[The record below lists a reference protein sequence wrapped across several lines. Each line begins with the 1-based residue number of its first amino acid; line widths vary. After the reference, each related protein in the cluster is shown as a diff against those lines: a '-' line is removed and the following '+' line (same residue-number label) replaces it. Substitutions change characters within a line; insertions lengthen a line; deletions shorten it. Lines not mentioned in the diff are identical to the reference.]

1 MARLMKAQEVAD
13 ILQVKPSTVYT
24 WVRQGRVP
32 HIRVGR
38 LIRFVAE
45 QIEEFL
51 SRKGDA
57 VSPGVDRSDDED
69 EEEYS
74 CL

>member
-1 MARLMKAQEVAD
+1 MEKLLTVPEVAV

-24 WVRQGRVP
+24 WVREGKIP

-38 LIRFVAE
+38 LIRFRPL
-45 QIEEFL
+45 QIEEFI
-51 SRKGDA
+51 SRNGHGRRQK
-57 VSPGVDRSDDED
+57 VSPSGVDRGQ
-69 EEEYS
+69 S